1 MDDNLI
7 DNDRHNAGG
16 PAAGATERANEGDR
30 SAGLVAALPN
40 YSRRLL
46 FTASLLGALAGLISS
61 GVGETGL
68 LEEPAK
74 REKFIAAGHHLDEP
88 TGPTI
93 LAAARIT
100 LARHHAI
107 FGGLFGFFLGTVGGL
122 ARRSIIAALVAGLA
136 GGGVGAGIG
145 AGAAFLALPIYARHL
160 QLEGGDM
167 LGSLIL
173 HACLWTGIGAAGG
186 LALGLGL
193 GGRLRVLQT
202 AIAGALGALCGVLFF
217 EVLGAIVFPLDETGS
232 PISATARTR
241 LLARLLVAV
250 LAAAGAALVAIQSRP
265 QAAALDLAPNRHD
278 ADRSPSD

>member
-1 MDDNLI
+1 MHDNII
-7 DNDRHNAGG
+7 DNSPHNAGG
-16 PAAGATERANEGDR
+16 PAAGAPGRANEDDGP
-30 SAGLVAALPN
+30 AGLVAVLPD

-46 FTASLLGALAGLISS
+46 FSASLLGALAGLITW

-74 REKFIAAGHHLDEP
+74 REKFIAAGHNLDEP

-107 FGGLFGFFLGTVGGL
+107 LGGLFGFFLGTLGGL
-122 ARRSIIAALVAGLA
+122 ARRSIKAGLIAGLA

-193 GGRLRVLQT
+193 GGGLRVLQT

-217 EVLGAIVFPLDETGS
+217 EVLGAIAFPLDETGS
-232 PISATARTR
+232 PTSATARTR
-241 LLARLLVAV
+241 LLARLLVTV
-250 LAAAGAALVAIQSRP
+250 MAAGAAALAASQSKP
-265 QAAALDLAPNRHD
+265 QTVSLDLAPERHD
-278 ADRSPSD
+278 ADRSPTD